1 MFKKLFN
8 LVSKVVMVITNKP
21 QTQATIVEAP
31 VIVEVTPKAP
41 REAKRKKINLTKVN
55 PIDKIFLEL
64 SKEMNIPF
72 VKGPF
77 APVAIKAPKVE
88 KAPREPRVAQPKEI
102 FVDNTGLITP
112 GKKGVSNTQMI
123 PALTAQ
129 VGNEANIRILFNA
142 YPEVFMS
149 TVKYMPKAMKLRL
162 VSIVNEKY
170 PEFKI

>member
-8 LVSKVVMVITNKP
+8 LVSKVAMVITNKP
-21 QTQATIVEAP
+21 QTQIITVETPIIVTAR
-31 VIVEVTPKAP
+31 EV
-41 REAKRKKINLTKVN
+41 KRKKINLTKIN
-55 PIDKIFLEL
+55 SIDKIFLEL

-77 APVAIKAPKVE
+77 VPVAIKAPKVE
-88 KAPREPRVAQPKEI
+88 RAPREPRVAQPKQV
-102 FVDNTGLITP
+102 FVDTTGLIIP

-129 VGNEANIRILFNA
+129 AGNEANIRILFNT

-149 TVKYMPKAMKLRL
+149 TVKYMPKTMKSQLIA
-162 VSIVNEKY
+162 IVNEKY